1 MQHQAINTDSTGLD
15 QLLAE
20 HRALDERVGELERRT
35 YLSAAEQLEV
45 LQLKKM
51 KLHKKDQIQGVRC
64 RCDS

>member
-1 MQHQAINTDSTGLD
+1 MQHQAINFDSTGLD

-35 YLSAAEQLEV
+35 YLSPAEQLEV

-51 KLHKKDQIQGVRC
+51 KLYKKDQIQGARV